1 MKYSKQ
7 GHKDKEVIM
16 LAAMLKIE
24 KEDQLGDQLYPKQCV
39 CHESI
44 FICISTA
51 MVQELLKRET

>member
-1 MKYSKQ
+1 
-7 GHKDKEVIM
+7 M

-39 CHESI
+39 CHEST